1 MRKCRALAYFFPIFL
16 LLLAGQGWGGE
27 PISLPEDYQTLHNL
41 VGQWFFF
48 DQEVFF
54 NAVMFVQDR
63 NHDGE
68 IDLIEYRVMG
78 EKYWE
83 PYTYKLIID
92 DNFDGYANRKIT
104 SSKRDGVFDREKDV
118 REQGVKMKDIYLSG
132 ATVE

>member
-1 MRKCRALAYFFPIFL
+1 MQKKCAYRGVGL
-16 LLLAGQGWGGE
+16 LLLLLPLLSFAGQ
-27 PISLPEDYQTLHNL
+27 PIILPDDYQSLHNL

-68 IDLIEYRVMG
+68 IDLVEYRVMG
-78 EKYWE
+78 EQYWE

-92 DNFDGYANRKIT
+92 DNFDGYANRKIL
-104 SSKRDGVFDREKDV
+104 SGKRNGIFDTEVFIGD
-118 REQGVKMKDIYLSG
+118 QQIKMKDIYFSG
-132 ATVE
+132 TLVQ